1 MTATITRTDAFR
13 SPSSNSK
20 ALSERAKQVMPGGNS
35 RLTVF
40 QAPYPP
46 YAASGHG
53 SMLIDAEGQERLD
66 FINNYT
72 SLLHGHADPDINAA
86 VIEQLQRGS
95 AFALPTEQE
104 IDLAAILV
112 DRIDAIEQ
120 VRFTNSGSEA
130 VMMAIKAAR
139 AHTGKPAII
148 SFEGSYHGSYDA
160 AEASLPPHAN
170 ALEAD
175 PQPFAF
181 SVGTPQGVLEN
192 VIVLPFNDTEAFE
205 AAVEANKARLGAV
218 LIDPMPL
225 RIGMVPAT
233 ETFFTRIREITKQ
246 LGIVM
251 IVDEVV
257 NLRVAYRGMQSLY
270 GVKGDLTTMAKIIG
284 GGFPIGAVGGSAE
297 VMSVF
302 DPTGKPK
309 APHGGTFNANPI
321 SMVAGAVAMAKLTE
335 ADLDRINTLGET
347 LRTGLRAVFA
357 AADVPAQITGMGS
370 LFTIL
375 FHDRPLTNY
384 RTIVHSKAE
393 QALATAFYAE
403 MLNNGIFMSST
414 LAGCLSTPMTQVEID
429 AFLGAA
435 AQSLEVVLDQK

>member
-1 MTATITRTDAFR
+1 MISTEVRTSGFR

-20 ALSERAKQVMPGGNS
+20 VLSDRAKTVMPGGNS

-46 YAASGHG
+46 YAVSGRG
-53 SMLIDAEGQERLD
+53 SVLVDAEGEERFD

-72 SLLHGHADPDINAA
+72 SLLHGHTDPDITAA
-86 VIEQLQRGS
+86 VIDQLQRGT

-104 IDLAAILV
+104 IDLAAIIV
-112 DRIDAIEQ
+112 DRYDAIEQ

-139 AHTGKPAII
+139 AHTGKPALI

-181 SVGTPQGVLEN
+181 SVGTPKGVLEN
-192 VIVLPFNDTEAFE
+192 VIVLPFNDVEAFE
-205 AAVEANKARLGAV
+205 QAVEENKAILGAV

-225 RIGMVPAT
+225 RIGMIPAT
-233 ETFFTRIREITKQ
+233 EVFFKRIRQITKE
-246 LGIVM
+246 LGIVL

-257 NLRVAYRGMQSLY
+257 NLRVAYGGMQSLY
-270 GVKGDLTTMAKIIG
+270 GVKADLTTMAKIIG
-284 GGFPIGAVGGSAE
+284 GGFPVGAVGGSVE

-321 SMVAGAVAMAKLTE
+321 SMVAGAAAMSKFTE
-335 ADLDRINTLGET
+335 ATLDRINGLGES
-347 LRTGLRAVFA
+347 LRVGLRKVFA
-357 AADVPAQITGMGS
+357 DAQVPAQITGMGS

-375 FHDRPLTNY
+375 FHDRELSNY
-384 RTIVHSKAE
+384 RSGMHSRTE
-393 QALATAFYAE
+393 QAMATAFYGE

-435 AQSLEVVLDQK
+435 ARSLEVVLDQK

>member
-1 MTATITRTDAFR
+1 MISTEVRTSGFR

-20 ALSERAKQVMPGGNS
+20 VLSDRAKTVMPGGNS

-46 YAASGHG
+46 YAVSGRG
-53 SMLIDAEGQERLD
+53 SVLVDAEGEERFD

-72 SLLHGHADPDINAA
+72 SLLHGHTDPDITAA
-86 VIEQLQRGS
+86 VIDQLYRGT

-104 IDLAAILV
+104 IDLAAIIV
-112 DRIDAIEQ
+112 DRYDAIDQ

-139 AHTGKPAII
+139 AHTGKPALI

-181 SVGTPQGVLEN
+181 SVGTPKGVLEN
-192 VIVLPFNDTEAFE
+192 VIVLPFNDVEAFE
-205 AAVEANKARLGAV
+205 QAVEANKAILGAV

-225 RIGMVPAT
+225 RIGMIPAT
-233 ETFFTRIREITKQ
+233 ELFFKRIREITKE
-246 LGIVM
+246 LGIVL

-257 NLRVAYRGMQSLY
+257 NLRVAYGGMQSLY
-270 GVKGDLTTMAKIIG
+270 GVKADLTTMAKIIG
-284 GGFPIGAVGGSAE
+284 GGFPVGAVGGSVE

-321 SMVAGAVAMAKLTE
+321 SMVAGAAAMSKFTE
-335 ADLDRINTLGET
+335 ETLDRINGLGDT
-347 LRTGLRAVFA
+347 LRAGLRKVFA
-357 AADVPAQITGMGS
+357 DAQVPAQVTGMGS

-375 FHDRPLTNY
+375 FHDRELSNY
-384 RTIVHSKAE
+384 RSGMHSRSE
-393 QALATAFYAE
+393 QAMATAFYGE

-435 AQSLEVVLDQK
+435 ARSLEVVLDSK